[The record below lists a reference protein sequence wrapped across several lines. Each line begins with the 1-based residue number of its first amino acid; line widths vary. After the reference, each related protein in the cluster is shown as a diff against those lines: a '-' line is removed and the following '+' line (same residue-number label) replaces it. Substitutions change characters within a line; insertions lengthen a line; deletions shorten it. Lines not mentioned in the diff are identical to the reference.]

1 MANKKYFLS
10 IGADGRDTEIEA
22 PAASTGV
29 ANAGD
34 IPALDSTGRLDP
46 SFMPIGVGPDVA
58 NLETTENLTP
68 GKYVNI
74 FNSGGTPKVR
84 LADNSND
91 RPAHGFV
98 KDTVLTGANVN
109 VFFEGPNLN
118 VTGRTPGA
126 RQFLG
131 TAGAPTETRPTA
143 PSALIVQFLG
153 IAVSTT
159 AINTDIDDEKVLDQ

>member
-1 MANKKYFLS
+1 MSDKYLS

-22 PAASTGV
+22 TATSTGV
-29 ANAGD
+29 AEAGK
-34 IPALDSTGRLDP
+34 IPALDGTGRLDP
-46 SFMPIGVGPDVA
+46 SLMPVGVGPDVS
-58 NLETTENLTP
+58 NLEATENISS

-74 FNSGGTPKVR
+74 WDDGGTPKVR

-98 KDTVLTGANVN
+98 KDTVLSGANVN

-131 TAGAPTETRPTA
+131 VNGGVTETRPVA
-143 PSALIVQFLG
+143 PAALIVQFLG